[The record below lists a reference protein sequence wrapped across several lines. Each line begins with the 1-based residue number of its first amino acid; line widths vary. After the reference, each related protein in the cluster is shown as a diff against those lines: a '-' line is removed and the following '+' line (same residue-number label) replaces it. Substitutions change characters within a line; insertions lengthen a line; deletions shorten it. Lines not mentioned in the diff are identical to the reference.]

1 MLCNTVHLSTLSLTL
16 TGEYLLLLMFVNGIL
31 LLSLFVVL
39 RVIAAS
45 ENEIV
50 SRLHIL
56 VLKLC
61 INIRLVQATRYR

>member
-1 MLCNTVHLSTLSLTL
+1 MLCNTVHLCTLTLTL

>member
-16 TGEYLLLLMFVNGIL
+16 TGEYLLLLVMICIFFL
-31 LLSLFVVL
+31 LRLFVVL

-61 INIRLVQATRYR
+61 IDIRLVQATRYR